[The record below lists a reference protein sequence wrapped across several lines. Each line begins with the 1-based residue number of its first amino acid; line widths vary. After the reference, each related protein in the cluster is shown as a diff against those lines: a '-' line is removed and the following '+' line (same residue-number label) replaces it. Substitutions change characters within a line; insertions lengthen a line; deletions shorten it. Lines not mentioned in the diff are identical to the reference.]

1 MSQVFFRRQPPVSR
15 PPRGLVSPFPIAH
28 SSDSRYFVDAQG
40 NPRPIKGRTSWSIV
54 SLGKSAYQAYLADT
68 LARKFNTIEMWA
80 IFHWPVTQV
89 ANTPTPPFAGDGSL
103 PFLKRLDGANW
114 SGALTYSNINNEGP
128 DFTTPNPVYWD
139 YLEEIVRFC
148 QEQSIYILFFPSYV
162 GYVGSNQG
170 WGLEVVANGQTKM
183 QTYGTFCA
191 NRFAKYTNLMWMLGG
206 DKGTAPNTFNT
217 AENNAQQGQVDGLK
231 GVVGARSVEYGAEWE
246 GSTVNGYSYGPEQ
259 SQVGAQLTVHGLYA
273 WAGQT
278 GAGMRAAYQAA
289 ITLPNYWMEGVY
301 EGEEPAAINFNPN
314 VVLPT
319 RHYAWNA
326 ILNGAVGG
334 VCTGNGYVW
343 PFGSD
348 YLNHLNDRGTKDL
361 TVLWNFIDSIALHR
375 LVPTGLGG
383 IGTLITAGAGSID
396 TTNYVSVAATTLGDL
411 LVAYSGP
418 GHSGSFTLD
427 MTKLRGTI
435 TARWLDPTSGVYSSA
450 GGPFANTGTQ
460 AFTPPTNGVG
470 ESDYVLRLDA

>member
-1 MSQVFFRRQPPVSR
+1 M
-15 PPRGLVSPFPIAH
+15 GLLVVRKPSSPFPIAH
-28 SSDSRYFVDAQG
+28 SANNRYFIDANG
-40 NPRPIKGRTSWSIV
+40 AERPIKGRTAWSII
-54 SLGKSAYQAYLADT
+54 SLGTSAYRSFLQDT
-68 LARKFNTIEMWA
+68 LTRGFNTIEMWA

-89 ANTPTPPFAGDGSL
+89 SGAPTPPAAGNGAL

-128 DFTTPNPVYWD
+128 DFTTPNPTYWD
-139 YLEEIVRFC
+139 YLETFIGYC
-148 QEQSIYILFFPSYV
+148 QSNGLYVLLFPSYV

-183 QTYGTFCA
+183 QTYGTYVA
-191 NRFAKYTNLMWMLGG
+191 NRFKSYANIMWMLGG
-206 DKGTAPNTFNT
+206 DKGTSPNAFST

-231 GVVGARSVEYGAEWE
+231 SVSGQKSLEYGAEWE
-246 GSTVNGYSYGPEQ
+246 GSTTDGYSYGPEQ
-259 SQVGAQLTVHGLYA
+259 TAVGDELTVHGLYS
-273 WAGQT
+273 WPGQT

-326 ILNGAVGG
+326 ICNGANAG

-343 PFGSD
+343 PFGTD
-348 YLNHLNDRGTKDL
+348 YLSHLNDRGTQDL
-361 TVLWNFIDSIALHR
+361 TVLWSFIDSIPLHR

-383 IGTLITAGAGSID
+383 IGTLITSGAGTID
-396 TTNYVSVAATTLGDL
+396 TTNYVAVAATALGDL

-418 GHSGSFTLD
+418 GHSGSFTID
-427 MTKLRGTI
+427 MSKLRGTI
-435 TARWLDPTSGVYSSA
+435 TARWYDPGNGSYSSA
-450 GGPFANTGTQ
+450 GGPFSNSGTH
-460 AFTPPTNGVG
+460 AFTPPTNSLGQ
-470 ESDYVLRLDA
+470 SDNVLRLDA